1 MKNLTFPSAVELNL
15 PAKGGHIKNNKTK
28 EDMKKIYMKPEMAM
42 TKVEIQTVLAGSF
55 AMNGEGELTSGNL
68 IDEDADSEGLSRF
81 FDFDDEGDY

>member
-1 MKNLTFPSAVELNL
+1 
-15 PAKGGHIKNNKTK
+15 
-28 EDMKKIYMKPEMAM
+28 MAM

-55 AMNGEGELTSGNL
+55 AMNGEGELTSENL